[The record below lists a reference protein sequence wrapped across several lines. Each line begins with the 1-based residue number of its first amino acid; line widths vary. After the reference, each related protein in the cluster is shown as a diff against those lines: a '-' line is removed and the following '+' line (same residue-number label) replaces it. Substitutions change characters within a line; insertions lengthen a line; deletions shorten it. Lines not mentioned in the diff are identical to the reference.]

1 MTDADRAHSERV
13 LTALLLAGVVL
24 AGVALARE
32 GVHFD
37 NTISGERLFTTALFA
52 GGIVGF
58 LGWTRYTGITPTLS
72 LSGPA
77 RQLWLATIL
86 AALVSTTAV
95 SYVNRTF
102 ATLTERSRVA
112 AIDSIL
118 EGKGT
123 RWHVV
128 VRADDGGRE
137 RYLITEQTA
146 AQLKNA
152 KAVRMR
158 YARGAL
164 GFDYIAEFE
173 PIER

>member
-1 MTDADRAHSERV
+1 MTEIDRAHSERM
-13 LTALLLAGVVL
+13 LTSLLLMCVVL
-24 AGVALARE
+24 AGVALMRE

-37 NTISGERLFTTALFA
+37 NTISGERLFTTAFFLGA
-52 GGIVGF
+52 LVGF

-72 LSGPA
+72 LWGPS
-77 RQLWLATIL
+77 RQVWLATMV
-86 AALVSTTAV
+86 AALLSTAAA

-102 ATLTERSRVA
+102 ATMTERSRVA

-118 EGKGT
+118 EGKGA
-123 RWHVV
+123 RWYVV
-128 VRADDGGRE
+128 VSAADGGRE
-137 RYLITEQTA
+137 RYLITEPTA

-158 YARGAL
+158 YAHGAL

-173 PIER
+173 RIQP